1 MDVGSSTSLMSRNP
15 SSSGDGIAVA
25 VRVGVAE
32 GGAVGVGGRT
42 SALGGGVAEV
52 GSGVAGPEELHAP
65 RVNKTNDA
73 MTPRMAIERGLI
85 QSRIQDVFGRIES
98 SFVQQA
104 SRWVR
109 CFKPA

>member
-32 GGAVGVGGRT
+32 GGAVGVGERT

-52 GSGVAGPEELHAP
+52 DSGVARLEESHAP
-65 RVNKTNDA
+65 RVNTTNAA
-73 MTPRMAIERGLI
+73 MTATTTIERGLI
-85 QSRIQDVFGRIES
+85 QSRIQDVFGRIE
-98 SFVQQA
+98 
-104 SRWVR
+104 
-109 CFKPA
+109 